1 VHYLARFSLSR
12 RALVALITV
21 AIAALGAVSLTSLRQ
36 ELIPSIS
43 FPAAVVIGSYPGASP
58 EVVEDRVTTVLEEAV
73 AGVDGIEEMTST
85 AASNVSTTTVLFEYG
100 TDMPTALADLR
111 SALDTASQLLPE
123 DVDPQ
128 VIAGSIDDLPVLQLA
143 AAGRGETADPD
154 ELATV
159 VEDILVPELEDIA
172 GVRSVTVSG
181 QAVREIAVD
190 VDVPAMVAAG
200 LTPQAVLDVLDDFGL
215 RIPAGTLTDG
225 DESLTIETGTPIT
238 TVEELTAIPL
248 GTAPDG
254 SVVTLGT
261 IAAVVDQE
269 AAATSLS
276 RLNGEPSLSI
286 AITKTPDGNV
296 VEVSESVQQAIA
308 DLGERLDAQ
317 GVDVAVTFDQ
327 APFITESIEGLATE
341 GMLGLVFAVII
352 ILLFLLS
359 LRSTLV
365 SAVSIPLSLLTA
377 FIVMEVVG
385 YSLNLLT
392 LAALTISIGRVVD
405 DAIVVIEN
413 IKRHL
418 SYGTDGAGRKTVIL
432 TAVKEVAGAIT
443 SATIATVAV
452 FAPIGFVGGFV
463 GELFRPFAVTVAIG
477 MMASLFV
484 ALTII
489 PVLAY
494 WFLKTPKSA
503 PDTEAAAQAR
513 EAAEAK
519 ERRGIWQRGYLPV
532 LKAAL
537 RRPAV
542 TLVVA
547 VAILGGTAA
556 LVPSLQTNFLGN
568 SGQDTLTVTQDFEP
582 GTSLQAQD
590 DAAQQVEDA
599 LMAIDAVETVQTT
612 VGSGGG
618 FAAFFGGS
626 GTQASFAI
634 TLDPDAD
641 GETVET
647 EVRDAVAG
655 FVEGRVTGIS
665 VAGGDAG
672 LGATTVDL
680 VVTADEIDAL
690 AEAGQLVYDSVVGM
704 DGIAEISS
712 SLASDQPV
720 IQVTVDRDAAAAV
733 GLTET
738 AVAVAVAGAMT
749 DAEVGTIDSGGDEVS
764 VIASFADSPT
774 DLDELAA
781 LPLTGASAPV
791 TLSSVATVEVVQ
803 TASEITRTDGRRT
816 VTVSITPDIADLGS
830 LSTELTEKMDALE
843 LPAGTEVTVA
853 GAAADQADAFS
864 DLGLALVLAIAII
877 YIVLV
882 ATFNSL
888 AQPLI
893 LLVSVPFA
901 ATGALV
907 GLLITDTPLG
917 VPALIG
923 ALMLVGVVV
932 SNAIVLID
940 LINQYRAQG
949 RELEEA
955 VVEGA
960 RKRLRPIVMT
970 AAATIFALLPM
981 ALGVTGG
988 GAFISQPLAIVVIG
1002 GLISSTLLTLIVVPV
1017 IYTVG
1022 QRRRRSTRGD
1032 AVEGGSVVEE
1042 DRAEPEPGT
1051 GEPED
1056 PGSTNRP
1063 PGRRAK
1069 HAAAPIAE

>member
-1 VHYLARFSLSR
+1 MHYLARFSLAR
-12 RALVALITV
+12 RALTALITL
-21 AIAALGAVSLTSLRQ
+21 AIAALGVVSLTSLRQ

-43 FPAAVVIGSYPGASP
+43 FPAAVVIGTDPGASP

-85 AASNVSTTTVLFEYG
+85 SASNVSTTTVMFQYG

-111 SALDTASQLLPE
+111 SALDTASTQLPE

-128 VIAGSIDDLPVLQLA
+128 VIAGSIDDLPVIQLS
-143 AAGRGETADPD
+143 AAGAGDND
-154 ELATV
+154 DLAGV
-159 VEDILVPELEDIA
+159 VEDIIVPELEDIQGA
-172 GVRSVTVSG
+172 RSVTVSG

-190 VDVPAMVAAG
+190 VDMAAMTVAE
-200 LTPQAVLDVLDDFGL
+200 LSPQDVLDVLDDFGV

-225 DESLTIETGTPIT
+225 EESLTIETGTPIT
-238 TVEELTAIPL
+238 SVEDLAAIPL

-254 SVVTLGT
+254 SEVTLGD
-261 IAAVVDQE
+261 IAEVIDQE
-269 AAATSLS
+269 AAVTSFS

-296 VEVSESVQQAIA
+296 VEVSEAVQQVIA
-308 DLGERLDAQ
+308 DLAERLDAQ
-317 GVDVAVTFDQ
+317 GVEVAVTFDQ

-341 GMLGLVFAVII
+341 GMLGLVFAVIV

-418 SYGTDGAGRKTVIL
+418 SYGSDGTGRRTIIL
-432 TAVKEVAGAIT
+432 SAVKEVAGAIT

-484 ALTII
+484 SLTII

-494 WFLKTPKSA
+494 WFLKA
-503 PDTEAAAQAR
+503 PDSAADVEAAAAAR
-513 EAAEAK
+513 EKAEAK
-519 ERRGIWQRGYLPV
+519 ERRGLWQRGYLPL
-532 LKAAL
+532 LKASL
-537 RRPAV
+537 RRPV
-542 TLVVA
+542 ITLAVA
-547 VAILGGTAA
+547 VAVLAGTLA
-556 LVPSLQTNFLGN
+556 LVPQLQTNFLGN

-582 GTSLQAQD
+582 GTSLAAQD
-590 DAAQQVEDA
+590 DAAREVEEA
-599 LMAIDAVETVQTT
+599 LMAIGAVETVQTS

-618 FAAFFGGS
+618 FEAFFGGS
-626 GTQASFAI
+626 SNSASFAL
-634 TLDPDAD
+634 TLDHDAD
-641 GETVET
+641 GEAAEAA
-647 EVRDAVAG
+647 VRDAVAP

-672 LGATTVDL
+672 FGSTTVDL
-680 VVTADEIDAL
+680 VVTSDEIDTL
-690 AEAGQLVYDSVVGM
+690 ADAGQLVYDSVVGM

-720 IQVTVDRDAAAAV
+720 IQVTVDREAAAAA

-738 AVAVAVAGAMT
+738 AVAGAVAGAMT
-749 DAEVGTIDSGGDEVS
+749 DAEVGTIDIDGDEVS
-764 VIASFADSPT
+764 VIARFAESPAN
-774 DLDELAA
+774 LDELAD
-781 LPLTGASAPV
+781 LPLVGGQV
-791 TLSSVATVEVVQ
+791 TLSDVATIEVVE
-803 TASEITRTDGRRT
+803 TASAITRTDGRRT
-816 VTVSITPDIADLGS
+816 VTVSITPNIEDLGS
-830 LSTELTEKMDALE
+830 LTSELNEKVDSLE
-843 LPAGTEVTVA
+843 LPAGTDVTVA

-940 LINQYRAQG
+940 LINQYRTQG
-949 RELEEA
+949 RPLEEA

-1002 GLISSTLLTLIVVPV
+1002 GLISSTLLTLVVVPV
-1017 IYTVG
+1017 IYTMG
-1022 QRRRRSTRGD
+1022 QRRTERRRLKEAGP
-1032 AVEGGSVVEE
+1032 AVEQESTEASSE
-1042 DRAEPEPGT
+1042 QDRPRG
-1051 GEPED
+1051 
-1056 PGSTNRP
+1056 
-1063 PGRRAK
+1063 K
-1069 HAAAPIAE
+1069 HAAEPATAE

>member
-1 VHYLARFSLSR
+1 MHYLARFSLSR
-12 RALVALITV
+12 RALTALITA
-21 AIAALGAVSLTSLRQ
+21 AIAALGIVSLTSLRQ
-36 ELIPSIS
+36 ELIPPIS
-43 FPAAVVIGSYPGASP
+43 FPAAVVFGTYPGASP

-73 AGVDGIEEMTST
+73 AGVDGIEDMTST
-85 AASNVSTTTVLFEYG
+85 SATNVSTTTVMFEYG

-128 VIAGSIDDLPVLQLA
+128 VIAGSIDDLPVIQLA
-143 AAGRGETADPD
+143 VAAGGGADD
-154 ELATV
+154 GDTLAGV
-159 VEDILVPELEDIA
+159 VEDIIVPELEDIDGA
-172 GVRSVTVSG
+172 RSVTVSG

-190 VDVPAMVAAG
+190 VDMAALLPTG
-200 LTPQAVLDVLDDFGL
+200 LTPQDVLEVLDDFGL

-225 DESLTIETGTPIT
+225 EESLTVETGTPIT
-238 TVEELTAIPL
+238 SVEDLVAIPL

-254 SVVTLGT
+254 STVTLGDV
-261 IAAVVDQE
+261 AEVVDQE

-296 VEVSESVQQAIA
+296 VEVSESVQQVIA
-308 DLGERLDAQ
+308 DLGDRLDAQ
-317 GVDVAVTFDQ
+317 GVEVAITFDQ

-341 GMLGLVFAVII
+341 GMLGLVFAIVV

-418 SYGTDGAGRKTVIL
+418 SYGEARKDAIL
-432 TAVKEVAGAIT
+432 LAVKEVAGAIT

-452 FAPIGFVGGFV
+452 FAPITFVGGFV

-477 MMASLFV
+477 MLASLFV

-494 WFLKTPKSA
+494 WFIKA
-503 PDTEAAAQAR
+503 PDGATDLEAAEKAR
-513 EAAEAK
+513 AEAEAK
-519 ERRGIWQRGYLPV
+519 ERRGIWQRSYLPL
-532 LKAAL
+532 LKASL
-537 RRPAV
+537 RRPVVA
-542 TLVVA
+542 LVVA
-547 VAILGGTAA
+547 VAVLGGTVA
-556 LVPSLQTNFLGN
+556 LTPLLQTNFLGS
-568 SGQDTLTVTQDFEP
+568 SGQDTLTVTQDFQP

-590 DAAQQVEDA
+590 SAAQQVDET
-599 LMAIDAVETVQTT
+599 LMAIDAVETVQST
-612 VGSGGG
+612 VGSAGG
-618 FAAFFGGS
+618 FAAFFGG
-626 GTQASFAI
+626 GGNQASFAI
-634 TLDPDAD
+634 TLDPEAD
-641 GETVET
+641 GESAEA
-647 EVRDAVAG
+647 EVRDAVADL
-655 FVEGRVTGIS
+655 VTGRVTGIS

-672 LGATTVDL
+672 LGTTTIDL
-680 VVTADEIDAL
+680 VITADEIDAL
-690 AEAGQLVYDSVVGM
+690 AEAGQIVYDSVEGM
-704 DGIAEISS
+704 DGIAELST
-712 SLASDQPV
+712 SLAADQPV
-720 IQVTVDRDAAAAV
+720 IQVTVDRAAAAAA

-738 AVAVAVAGAMT
+738 AVSIAVAGAMT
-749 DAEVGTIDSGGDEVS
+749 DAEIGTIDSGGAEVS
-764 VIASFADSPT
+764 VIASFAESPA

-781 LPLTGASAPV
+781 LPITGSAGPV
-791 TLSSVATVEVVQ
+791 LLSDIATVEVVQ
-803 TASEITRTDGRRT
+803 TASAITRTDGRRT
-816 VTVSITPDIADLGS
+816 VTVAVTPNIDDLGS
-830 LSTELTEKMDALE
+830 LSTELNQKMEALE
-843 LPAGTEVTVA
+843 LPPGTEVTVA
-853 GAAADQADAFS
+853 GAAAEQADAFS

-907 GLLITDTPLG
+907 GLLVTDTPLG

-949 RELEEA
+949 RDLEEA

-1002 GLISSTLLTLIVVPV
+1002 GLISSTLLTLVIVPV
-1017 IYTVG
+1017 IYTMG
-1022 QRRRRSTRGD
+1022 QRATQRRRGRGS
-1032 AVEGGSVVEE
+1032 AVEGDGEQ
-1042 DRAEPEPGT
+1042 AEPEPAEDGEAEVT
-1051 GEPED
+1051 G
-1056 PGSTNRP
+1056 SARLR
-1063 PGRRAK
+1063 GRRAK
-1069 HAAAPIAE
+1069 HAAEPAAQ

>member
-1 VHYLARFSLSR
+1 MHYLARFSLSR

-111 SALDTASQLLPE
+111 SALDTASQQLPE

-143 AAGRGETADPD
+143 AAGASDGDD
-154 ELATV
+154 LAGV
-159 VEDILVPELEDIA
+159 VEEIIVPELEDIA

-190 VDVPAMVAAG
+190 VDMAAMAAAG
-200 LTPQAVLDVLDDFGL
+200 LTPQDVLEVLDNFGL
-215 RIPAGTLTDG
+215 RVPAGTLTDG

-254 SVVTLGT
+254 SVLTLGT

-269 AAATSLS
+269 DAATSLS

-308 DLGERLDAQ
+308 DLGERLEAQ

-341 GMLGLVFAVII
+341 GMLGLVFAVVV

-418 SYGTDGAGRKTVIL
+418 SYGADGASRRTVIL

-494 WFLKTPKSA
+494 WFLKTPEGAS
-503 PDTEAAAQAR
+503 DVEAAARAR

-542 TLVVA
+542 TLVIA
-547 VAILGGTAA
+547 VAILGGTVA

-626 GTQASFAI
+626 STQASFAI
-634 TLDPDAD
+634 TLDHDAD
-641 GETVET
+641 GVAVET
-647 EVRDAVAG
+647 EVRNAVAG
-655 FVEGRVTGIS
+655 LVEGRVTGIS

-690 AEAGQLVYDSVVGM
+690 AEAGQLVHDSVVGM

-720 IQVTVDRDAAAAV
+720 IQVTVDRDAAAAA

-749 DAEVGTIDSGGDEVS
+749 DAEVGTIDIDGDEVS

-781 LPLTGASAPV
+781 LPLTGEGGPV

-803 TASEITRTDGRRT
+803 TASAITRTDGRRT
-816 VTVSITPDIADLGS
+816 VTVSITPNIEDLGS
-830 LSTELTEKMDALE
+830 LSAELTEKMDALE

-940 LINQYRAQG
+940 LINQYRRQG
-949 RELEEA
+949 RPLEEA

-1002 GLISSTLLTLIVVPV
+1002 GLITSTLLTLIVVPV

-1022 QRRRRSTRGD
+1022 QRRRRSRGRD
-1032 AVEGGSVVEE
+1032 AVEGGSADEE
-1042 DRAEPEPGT
+1042 QSIETEPGT
-1051 GEPED
+1051 GEAED
-1056 PGSTNRP
+1056 AGSSNHPR
-1063 PGRRAK
+1063 GRRAR
-1069 HAAAPIAE
+1069 HAAEPVTE